1 MNLLVIT
8 HFLNGI
14 LMIAIPIALA
24 IYLTEKFR
32 SGWKLW
38 LIGAS
43 IFIISQVFHIPFNTY
58 LLKSLLAKVQSTYQ
72 GNTGLLI
79 IVIILGLSAGV
90 FEETARYAM
99 YRWWIKGARTWRS
112 SILAGAGHGGI
123 EAIILGILVLLTYFN
138 LMAYRNLDLS
148 NLNLSL
154 DQLSIARQQIQAYWN
169 APWYA
174 TLLGALERL
183 FTIPF
188 HIAASVLVL
197 QVFTRKPGQQK
208 LWWLFLA
215 ILYHAL
221 MDAAAVFVS
230 SQWGYYLAEAVL
242 GGMAILDIFIIFS
255 LRQVEPIIE
264 IPMTPPEGQVPP
276 SFTTSP
282 IEETSENLDKTR
294 FQ

>member
-1 MNLLVIT
+1 
-8 HFLNGI
+8 
-14 LMIAIPIALA
+14 MIAIPIALA

-38 LIGAS
+38 LIGAF

-58 LLKSLLAKVQSTYQ
+58 LLNSLLTKVQSTYQ
-72 GNTGLLI
+72 GNAGLFI
-79 IVIILGLSAGV
+79 TVILLGLSAGV

-112 SILAGAGHGGI
+112 IILAGAGHGGI
-123 EAIILGILVLLTYFN
+123 EAIILGILVLVTYFN

-154 DQLSIARQQIQAYWN
+154 DQLSIARQQMQAYWN

-221 MDAAAVFVS
+221 MDAAVVFIS

-242 GGMAILDIFIIFS
+242 GGMAILDIFIIFA
-255 LRQVEPIIE
+255 LRQPEPIIE
-264 IPMTPPEGQVPP
+264 MPVPPPEAKVPSP
-276 SFTTSP
+276 FTTSP